1 MFGNVDALR
10 RGEDMAFAEHY
21 TLERFT
27 KDRVKVDIE
36 NPLYVP
42 TVNQAGEEVYPDVDQ
57 VIQITPTDLA
67 IAPTGNGKYQVVL
80 NNISVDGS
88 GYSMAVLDGE
98 QDIDIIKKIDFYL
111 KDSYDGHMS
120 IDKLVERAYQKYNA
134 LEQAQQQGAQDPAPR
149 RRGELD

>member
-1 MFGNVDALR
+1 M
-10 RGEDMAFAEHY
+10 
-21 TLERFT
+21 
-27 KDRVKVDIE
+27 
-36 NPLYVP
+36 YVP
-42 TVNQAGEEVYPDVDQ
+42 TVNQAGEEVYPDVDP

-67 IAPTGNGKYQVVL
+67 IAPTGDGKYQVVI

-88 GYSMAVLDGE
+88 PYSMVLDGE

-134 LEQAQQQGAQDPAPR
+134 LEQAQQQGAQAPPPAQTGRPDTSR
-149 RRGELD
+149 Y

>member
-1 MFGNVDALR
+1 
-10 RGEDMAFAEHY
+10 MAFAEHY
-21 TLERFT
+21 TLERLT
-27 KDRVKVDIE
+27 KDRVKIDIE

-42 TVNQAGEEVYPDVDQ
+42 VVNSANRQVFPPDIDP

-67 IAPTGNGKYQVVL
+67 IAPTGNGKYQVVI

-88 GYSMAVLDGE
+88 PYSMAILDGE

-120 IDKLVERAYQKYNA
+120 IDKLVERAYQKYDA
-134 LEQAQQQGAQDPAPR
+134 L
-149 RRGELD
+149 

>member
-1 MFGNVDALR
+1 
-10 RGEDMAFAEHY
+10 
-21 TLERFT
+21 
-27 KDRVKVDIE
+27 
-36 NPLYVP
+36 
-42 TVNQAGEEVYPDVDQ
+42 
-57 VIQITPTDLA
+57 
-67 IAPTGNGKYQVVL
+67 
-80 NNISVDGS
+80 
-88 GYSMAVLDGE
+88 MAVLDGE